1 MFVDVHAFWLARRL
15 SDGVQCMSDGEILSY
30 EQVYLWKRH
39 NEEPMTMVRLD
50 FKQEVQKKFD
60 TMLNMR
66 QIGEYYEFRKAEA
79 AYIAWLSHN
88 IPDFTRNKD
97 MVDMMIFSLGLRKKK
112 NSHMTQ
118 DMRKKINDIFIKW
131 TRKKA
136 VKKIQSFWRRFKTLT
151 ENPRKRMRIS

>member
-1 MFVDVHAFWLARRL
+1 
-15 SDGVQCMSDGEILSY
+15 
-30 EQVYLWKRH
+30 
-39 NEEPMTMVRLD
+39 MTMVRLD

-60 TMLNMR
+60 TMLNLR
-66 QIGEYYEFRKAEA
+66 QIGKYYEFRKAEA
-79 AYIAWLSHN
+79 AYIAWLSYN